1 VHRLHASGRFV
12 LQPPEDVVAGPVVG
26 QVLAARVVDGA
37 QDLPEAA
44 ALVVDGAARA
54 AAGTDGGDDRRRCLD
69 VER

>member
-1 VHRLHASGRFV
+1 
-12 LQPPEDVVAGPVVG
+12 VVG

-54 AAGTDGGDDRRRCLD
+54 AAGTDGDDDRRRCLD